1 MVTVRFG
8 PRRRRTKNICKDCEA
23 WKAELGIDEV
33 TNSQRLSKVDETKQK
48 QATTTPAHMKHTT
61 V

>member
-33 TNSQRLSKVDETKQK
+33 TNSQRLSKVEETKQ
-48 QATTTPAHMKHTT
+48 
-61 V
+61 